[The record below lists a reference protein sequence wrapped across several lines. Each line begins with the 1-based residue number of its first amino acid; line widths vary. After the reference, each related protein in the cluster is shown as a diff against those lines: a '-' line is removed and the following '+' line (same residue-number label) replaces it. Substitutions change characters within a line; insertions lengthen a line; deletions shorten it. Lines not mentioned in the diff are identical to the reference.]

1 MTNCLGVRGNVLLKG
16 DDAPAPVS
24 PLSCKSS
31 RRHAA
36 AAFTEGARPD
46 FALLSYLAITAMA
59 ATAQKL
65 LVIGLCGEIIPVDWH
80 DGDTVKHIKEQAYAA
95 ASAVPSAVGGHLCN
109 LVKGVSCDQL
119 SLVFGQPNDAVKLAD
134 ESAIQDCL
142 GAHWR

>member
-1 MTNCLGVRGNVLLKG
+1 MQRLLLQK
-16 DDAPAPVS
+16 A
-24 PLSCKSS
+24 L
-31 RRHAA
+31 
-36 AAFTEGARPD
+36 RPT
-46 FALLSYLAITAMA
+46 LLYLAITAMA

-119 SLVFGQPNDAVKLAD
+119 SLVFGQPNDAVKLVD